1 MPDFVAPGTSV
12 EEGSFRSETIDGV
25 GTSTAAFVGETQA
38 GPAERGLELL
48 TSVIDFERHYGGGI
62 DLIHSDGTRT
72 PNFVWH
78 AARAFFA
85 NGGRR
90 LYVARTSR
98 ADGQPPEITDFTAAL
113 AQLEHAPEPAIVAAP
128 GATFRYDQ
136 ERPDPG
142 ARIRALLDHAA
153 LVKNR
158 FAVIDCGDEQSTA
171 AVTAMRASFDSAFG
185 ALYYPWV
192 RVADPN
198 SGRDLHLPPSGFVS
212 GIYARV
218 DLNRGVWKAPANEAL
233 VLATGL
239 EREISHSEQGPLNAV
254 HVNCLRHIPGRGVLI
269 LGARTLSSDPEW
281 KYVPV
286 RRLLLFLESSV
297 DRGLQWVVFE
307 PNDDKLWAQVR
318 RVVEDFLLSQWRAG
332 ALTGS
337 RPEEAFF
344 VRCDGTTMTQT
355 DLDSGRLVCF
365 VGVAP
370 VRPAEFV
377 VFRIGQWTADKK
389 PQF

>member
-12 EEGSFRSETIDGV
+12 DEGPVRSRPIESV
-25 GTSTAAFVGETQA
+25 ATSTTAFVGETQA
-38 GPAERGLELL
+38 GPAGRGLEPL
-48 TSVIDFERHYGGGI
+48 TSVIDFERQYGGGADI
-62 DLIHSDGTRT
+62 LYADGTRML
-72 PNFVWH
+72 NFVWH

-85 NGGRR
+85 NGGRK
-90 LYVARTSR
+90 LYVARTWR
-98 ADGQPPEITDFTAAL
+98 EDDLPPGITDFTAAL
-113 AQLEHAPEPAIVAAP
+113 AQLEQVPEPAVVAAP
-128 GATFRYDQ
+128 GATFQYDLEPQ
-136 ERPDPG
+136 RDPG

-153 LVKNR
+153 RLKNR
-158 FAVIDCGDEQSTA
+158 FAVIDCGDRQAAA

-192 RVADPN
+192 RVVDP
-198 SGRDLHLPPSGFVS
+198 STGQDLYLPPSGFVC

-218 DLNRGVWKAPANEAL
+218 DLARGVWKAPANEPL

-239 EREISHSEQGPLNAV
+239 EREISHAEQAPLNTA

-286 RRLLLFLESSV
+286 RRLLLFLQSSI

-307 PNDDKLWAQVR
+307 PNDERLWAQVR
-318 RVVEDFLLSQWRAG
+318 RVVGDFLLSQWRTG
-332 ALTGS
+332 ALLGS
-337 RPEEAFF
+337 RAEEAFF
-344 VRCDGTTMTQT
+344 VRCDRTTMTPN
-355 DLDSGRLVCF
+355 DLESGRLICL

-389 PQF
+389 P

>member
-1 MPDFVAPGTSV
+1 MPEFVAPATYV
-12 EEGSFRSETIDGV
+12 EEGSFRSKTIEGV
-25 GTSTAAFVGETQA
+25 GTSTAAFVGETLA
-38 GPAERGLELL
+38 GPADRGLELL
-48 TSVIDFERHYGGGI
+48 TSVLDFERHYGGGA
-62 DLIHSDGTRT
+62 DLIHADGTRT

-98 ADGQPPEITDFTAAL
+98 QDGHPPDITDFTAAL
-113 AQLEHAPEPAIVAAP
+113 EQFEHVPEPAIVAAP

-136 ERPDPG
+136 EPQRDPG
-142 ARIRALLDHAA
+142 ARIRALLDHATR
-153 LVKNR
+153 VKNR
-158 FAVIDCGDEQSTA
+158 FAVIDCGDQQAAT

-192 RVADPN
+192 RVVDPN
-198 SGRDLHLPPSGFVS
+198 SGRDLHVPPSGFVS

-218 DLNRGVWKAPANEAL
+218 DLDRGVWKAPANEML
-233 VLATGL
+233 LMATGL
-239 EREISHSEQGPLNAV
+239 EREISHAEQAPLNAA
-254 HVNCLRHIPGRGVLI
+254 HINCLRRIPGRGVLI

-286 RRLLLFLESSV
+286 RRLLLFLESSI

-332 ALTGS
+332 TLTGS

-344 VRCDGTTMTQT
+344 MRCDRTTMTQN
-355 DLDSGRLVCF
+355 
-365 VGVAP
+365 
-370 VRPAEFV
+370 
-377 VFRIGQWTADKK
+377 
-389 PQF
+389 